1 MSLMPEDYLYS
12 VRLKAGEHE
21 AAQRLIEILLDM
33 KVIEL
38 GPKGRVSRL
47 KLLEFLL
54 YAAFDK
60 FRDQIFSKVKE
71 VKKKDGG
78 EKEEAN

>member
-1 MSLMPEDYLYS
+1 MGLMTEKFLYS
-12 VRLKAGEHE
+12 VPLKEGEHE
-21 AAQRLIEILLDM
+21 AAQRLIDVLLEM
-33 KVIEL
+33 EVIEL

-60 FRDQIFSKVKE
+60 FKDKIFPKSKE
-71 VKKKDGG
+71 VKKKDGE
-78 EKEEAN
+78 EKEAN